1 MDIRS
6 LTQEHQAN
14 KRALEP
20 KVLWDMALVGWD
32 SSLDNNDGDIRPA
45 ILARTLLP
53 FPPLFLL
60 STLTS
65 PTHFSTLLYP
75 WFLLPFISL
84 FPQERSLTSQEGD
97 IQSMQSALAA
107 LQAELGTELL
117 SQLDSSD
124 QREVRALQQTSIIDM
139 NNLLLEP

>member
-32 SSLDNNDGDIRPA
+32 SSLDNNDRDIRPA
-45 ILARTLLP
+45 ILVLSS
-53 FPPLFLL
+53 LFLL
-60 STLTS
+60 SSSYLPSPLPPTS
-65 PTHFSTLLYP
+65 LPYYTP

-124 QREVRALQQTSIIDM
+124 QREVRALQQTSI
-139 NNLLLEP
+139 NYFLLDP